1 MPEGPSIVI
10 LREAAAKFRGKTV
23 RLATGNSSLDLTRME
38 GRRVVA
44 LRSWGKHF
52 LIEFRGF
59 SLRVHMLMF
68 GSYRIDERKPSPPR
82 VSLQFD
88 NGELNIYASSVKY
101 IEGALEDTYD
111 WRGDVMDPSWDPR
124 LARRKLKEHPDTLIC
139 DALLDQDIFAGV
151 GNIIKNEVLFRTR
164 VHPESTVGALPSRK
178 LGEVIKQARQYSFD
192 FLDWKR
198 QFVLRQHWLVHTKRT
213 CPHCGGPLSK
223 TYPGT
228 TRRRT
233 FFCPVCQLRY
243 GTAPAVRKAA
253 GKAVRK
259 VAKGTPGK
267 APRRSARATR
277 MA

>member
-52 LIEFRGF
+52 LIRFSSF

-101 IEGALEDTYD
+101 IEGSLDDTYD
-111 WRGDVMDPSWDPR
+111 WRTDVMNDAWDPR
-124 LARRKLKEHPDTLIC
+124 LARRRLKLQPDTLVC
-139 DALLDQDIFAGV
+139 DALLDQNLFAGV
-151 GNIIKNEVLFRTR
+151 GNIIKNEVLFRQR
-164 VHPESTVGALPSRK
+164 VHPESTVGDLPPRV
-178 LGEVIKQARQYSFD
+178 LGKVIADARVYSFC
-192 FLDWKR
+192 FLEWKR
-198 QFVLRQHWLVHTKRT
+198 AFELRKHWQIHTKRT
-213 CPHCGGPLSK
+213 CPNCGGPVSK
-223 TYPGT
+223 TYPGKS
-228 TRRRT
+228 RRRT
-233 FFCPVCQLRY
+233 FFCPNCQVRY
-243 GTAPAVRKAA
+243 
-253 GKAVRK
+253 
-259 VAKGTPGK
+259 
-267 APRRSARATR
+267 
-277 MA
+277 